1 MLRSPDIG
9 RGTDRVVDALQRG
22 AAVGAVMLA
31 LLAARP
37 AALAA
42 EAEEKRWSAS
52 VTLVSDYR
60 SRGISE
66 SWSEPALQG
75 LAGYEHPSGWYAEL
89 EGSQVS
95 SVLYPG
101 ANVELDFVAGY
112 GHEFA
117 NGMGINTGI
126 VRYTYPG
133 SEGHD
138 GALGYFGISRR
149 ALTVRYTR
157 WILGG
162 VRGSE
167 YLEVN
172 ADFELG
178 GNWQFGLHA
187 GTRTFRG
194 EPEAGYSDWRASLAK
209 ALGQTTV
216 GISYTNTDADRE
228 LYSVQAG
235 SRVRQTAGPAWVAW
249 ISRSF

>member
-1 MLRSPDIG
+1 MREVANAM
-9 RGTDRVVDALQRG
+9 RC
-22 AAVGAVMLA
+22 AAIFNAGLLA
-31 LLAARP
+31 LLAACDV
-37 AALAA
+37 ALAA

-66 SWSEPALQG
+66 SWGEAALQG
-75 LAGYEHPSGWYAEL
+75 LVGYEHPSGWYAEL
-89 EGSQVS
+89 ESSQVS

-112 GHEFA
+112 GHKFA
-117 NGMGINTGI
+117 NGMGINTGL

-138 GALGYFGISRR
+138 GASGYFGISWR

-172 ADFELG
+172 AVFDLG
-178 GNWQFGLHA
+178 GDWKLGLHA
-187 GTRTFRG
+187 GTRTFRD

-209 ALGQTTV
+209 AFGKTTV
-216 GISYTNTDADRE
+216 GIFYTNTDADRE
-228 LYSVQAG
+228 LYSVHDASG
-235 SRVRQTAGPAWVAW
+235 TRVRQIAGPASVAW